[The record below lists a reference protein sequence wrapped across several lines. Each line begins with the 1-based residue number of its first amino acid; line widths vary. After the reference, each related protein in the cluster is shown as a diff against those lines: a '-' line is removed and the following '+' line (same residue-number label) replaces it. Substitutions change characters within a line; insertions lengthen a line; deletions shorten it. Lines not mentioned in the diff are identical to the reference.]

1 MTTTT
6 TMEALL
12 EEVKAGTADPTPLKK
27 LEIRGKKPTVY
38 IKDGFCVGYFDRT
51 TKEGKK
57 GARFVGKDMERFRE
71 ILRAARTRTD
81 DPNLKGLIVVK
92 NAVGIC
98 RRNTEEKEDK
108 TRILKGDKP
117 EIVVVEE

>member
-1 MTTTT
+1 
-6 TMEALL
+6 MEALL

-27 LEIRGKKPTVY
+27 LDLKGKKPTVY

-98 RRNTEEKEDK
+98 RRNTEVKEDDK

>member
-1 MTTTT
+1 
-6 TMEALL
+6 
-12 EEVKAGTADPTPLKK
+12 
-27 LEIRGKKPTVY
+27 
-38 IKDGFCVGYFDRT
+38 
-51 TKEGKK
+51 
-57 GARFVGKDMERFRE
+57 MERFRE
-71 ILRAARTRTD
+71 ILGAARTRTD

-98 RRNTEEKEDK
+98 RRNTEEKGDK

>member
-1 MTTTT
+1 MC
-6 TMEALL
+6 ARSQ
-12 EEVKAGTADPTPLKK
+12 AGTADPTPLKK
-27 LEIRGKKPTVY
+27 LDLKGKKPTVY

-98 RRNTEEKEDK
+98 RRNTEEKEDDK